1 MQMQALH
8 KQGEQTAVGTQA
20 EAAPVRPSER
30 IEPIDILR
38 GIALFGVLAIN
49 LLGEFRVSIFQQ
61 WVKVPPATHLIDR
74 WIETYVPVFVEL
86 KAFALFSLLFGIG
99 LAIQYERLSARGRP
113 IYWLSRRLLVLLLLG
128 VIHLTLI
135 WNGDILTEYAIAGLI
150 VLPFLLLRLRWLAV
164 ASLVFA
170 GLYIFLQY
178 FPLPVPTP
186 DAAWYPQH
194 VAVANGV
201 YKHGNFAQIIS
212 FQWHELPQLLPL
224 HIYVL
229 PRTVTLFL
237 FGAFCWRNGIVK
249 RLAEHRRTLGGAALV
264 GLIVGVSCTVLT
276 SPLVRP
282 GIFGKAGAAISSIGD
297 LALTIGYAGAILF
310 ITTKDRGLRWLGW
323 AAPLGRMA
331 FTNYLLQ
338 SVIFSALFFGWG
350 LGWFGM
356 RAGPALL
363 VGIGVYVL
371 QVMASAA
378 WLRRFR
384 FGPVEWLWRSMMY
397 GVAQPMRRRG

>member
-1 MQMQALH
+1 MQLQGFH
-8 KQGEQTAVGTQA
+8 KQGEQAEAGTQV

-30 IEPIDILR
+30 IEQIDILR
-38 GIALFGVLAIN
+38 GIALFGVLVIN
-49 LLGEFRVSIFQQ
+49 LLSEFRVSIFQQ
-61 WVKVPPATHLIDR
+61 FMKSPPATNFVDR
-74 WIETYVPVFVEL
+74 WIETYIPVFVEL

-99 LAIQYERLSARGRP
+99 LAIQYERLSVRGKP
-113 IYWLSRRLLVLLLLG
+113 FYWLMRRLLALLLLG

-135 WNGDILTEYAIAGLI
+135 WNGDILTEYAVAGLI
-150 VLPFLLLRLRWLAV
+150 VLPFLLLRLRWLGTA
-164 ASLVFA
+164 ALLFA

-178 FPLPVPTP
+178 FPLPVPSP
-186 DAAWYPQH
+186 DAAWYPLH
-194 VAVANGV
+194 VAVANDV

-212 FQWHELPQLLPL
+212 FEWHELPQLLPL

-229 PRTVTLFL
+229 PRTVALFL
-237 FGAFCWRNGIVK
+237 FGAFCWRSGVVK
-249 RLAEHRRTLGGAALV
+249 RLAEHRRTLSGAALV

-282 GIFGKAGAAISSIGD
+282 GLFGKAGAAVSSIGD
-297 LALTIGYAGAILF
+297 LGLTIGYAGVLLWM
-310 ITTKDRGLRWLGW
+310 TTKDWGLRWLGW

-371 QVMASAA
+371 QVFVSAA

-384 FGPVEWLWRSMMY
+384 FGPVEWLWRTMMY
-397 GVAQPMRRRG
+397 GAVQPMRRRA